1 MVSLGEVPH
10 SQALPIAC
18 RLNATILRNSNAKEM
33 VHTVAQDV
41 RFSRGSFGSARSEA
55 APFTLGE
62 HCFQEQRALM
72 KLLDPSS
79 GILAGLALP

>member
-1 MVSLGEVPH
+1 M
-10 SQALPIAC
+10 
-18 RLNATILRNSNAKEM
+18 NAIILQDSNAKET
-33 VHTVAQDV
+33 VHAVVQVVT
-41 RFSRGSFGSARSEA
+41 SGRGSFGSARSEA

-72 KLLDPSS
+72 KLLGPSS